1 MISKTG
7 VLSYRILVFSSA
19 LFYMIYILIVSDWT
33 QPGGPSR
40 YLTVWGLFFSLL
52 ISWRVLQNSR
62 GRGNNRWDV
71 FVSSSAIINAMVV
84 FLYWKL
90 FFEDPMSVTT
100 NGQLD
105 VWWREYYMHLVG
117 PVLMWIDALFI
128 NRVFQKV
135 KKTIL
140 WLMGTITTYIVWIEF
155 VVRPLN
161 DSPVGKVTNG
171 LPYPFLNDLFLFDR
185 LSFYVVNF
193 IVAMMFLAL
202 FTIIAQVFR
211 RVFVS

>member
-140 WLMGTITTYIVWIEF
+140 WLTATITTYIVWIEF

>member
-90 FFEDPMSVTT
+90 FFENPMSVTT

-140 WLMGTITTYIVWIEF
+140 WLTGTITTYIVWIEF

-161 DSPVGKVTNG
+161 DSPVGKATNG
-171 LPYPFLNDLFLFDR
+171 LPYPFLNHLFLFDR

>member
-140 WLMGTITTYIVWIEF
+140 WLTGTITTYIVWIEF

>member
-90 FFEDPMSVTT
+90 FFENPMSVTT

-140 WLMGTITTYIVWIEF
+140 WLTGTITTYIVWIEF

>member
-90 FFEDPMSVTT
+90 FFENPMSVTT

-140 WLMGTITTYIVWIEF
+140 WLTGTITTYIVWIEF

-161 DSPVGKVTNG
+161 DSPVGKATNG

-193 IVAMMFLAL
+193 IVALMFLAL

>member
-1 MISKTG
+1 M
-7 VLSYRILVFSSA
+7 
-19 LFYMIYILIVSDWT
+19 
-33 QPGGPSR
+33 
-40 YLTVWGLFFSLL
+40 WGLFFSLL

-90 FFEDPMSVTT
+90 FFENPMSVTT

-140 WLMGTITTYIVWIEF
+140 WLTGTITTYIVWIEF

>member
-105 VWWREYYMHLVG
+105 VWWREYYIHLVG

-140 WLMGTITTYIVWIEF
+140 WLTGTITTYIVWIEF

>member
-140 WLMGTITTYIVWIEF
+140 WLTGTITTYIVWIEF

-193 IVAMMFLAL
+193 IVARMFLAL

>member
-19 LFYMIYILIVSDWT
+19 LFYMIYIFIVSDWT

-90 FFEDPMSVTT
+90 FFENPMSVTT

-140 WLMGTITTYIVWIEF
+140 WLTGTITTYIVWIEF

>member
-1 MISKTG
+1 MISNTG
-7 VLSYRILVFSSA
+7 ILIYRILVFSLA
-19 LFYMIYILIVSDWT
+19 AFYTIYICIVSDWT
-33 QPGGPSR
+33 QVGGPSR
-40 YLTVWGLFFSLL
+40 FLTVWGLFFSLL
-52 ISWRVLQNSR
+52 ISWRVLQNSL
-62 GRGNNRWDV
+62 GQGNNRWDV
-71 FVSSSAIINAMVV
+71 FVSSSAIVNAMVV

-90 FFEDPMSVTT
+90 FLKDPMSVTT

-105 VWWREYYMHLVG
+105 VWWREYYMHLIG

-128 NRVFQKV
+128 NRVFQKL

-140 WLMGTITTYIVWIEF
+140 WLTTMITTYIVWIEF

-185 LSFYVVNF
+185 LLFYAVNF
-193 IVAMMFLAL
+193 IVAMIFLAL
-202 FTIIAQVFR
+202 FSTIARIFR
-211 RVFVS
+211 SVFVG

>member
-40 YLTVWGLFFSLL
+40 YLTVWGLFFSLV

-140 WLMGTITTYIVWIEF
+140 WLTGTITTYIVWIEF

>member
-140 WLMGTITTYIVWIEF
+140 WLTGTITTYIAWIEF

-202 FTIIAQVFR
+202 FTIIVQVFR

>member
-19 LFYMIYILIVSDWT
+19 LFYMIYIFIVSDWT

-140 WLMGTITTYIVWIEF
+140 WLTGTITTYIVWIEF